1 MAAPYGPRAHCRRVE
16 EETRAGRCLGEDRAR
31 PVLPDRRKPAGGAM
45 TTGEDLGAALA
56 DLGRASRHQLAAQW
70 AGYFGAPPPPRTSR
84 ALLLRAAAYKL
95 KVRELGW
102 LVAVA
107 HPLLRG
113 PDPKTDWQPSP
124 AHPRHECMVALT
136 TVRPM

>member
-56 DLGRASRHQLAAQW
+56 DLGRASRHQLAEQW

-84 ALLLRAAAYKL
+84 ALLLRAEPGMAE
-95 KVRELGW
+95 RFQ
-102 LVAVA
+102 
-107 HPLLRG
+107 RG
-113 PDPKTDWQPSP
+113 LQPALNTPPKHRTKP
-124 AHPRHECMVALT
+124 APK
-136 TVRPM
+136 